1 MSFMTKQDGR
11 SLSLEGKHQVRRM
24 VVKLHQKGLN
34 CRAISM
40 QLDVSYNT
48 VRRVVGEFREG
59 GMAAIRPGRP
69 GRKMGSQRKLNTEQE
84 LRIRK
89 LICDHR
95 PEQLKFAFAL
105 WTREAVRQLI
115 KRELK
120 IALGVRS
127 VGDYLQRWGFTPQ
140 KPMRRF
146 YEQSPVAVEK
156 WLTEQYPAIVEQ
168 CKAEKGEIHWGDET
182 VVVNTDVRGRGY
194 SPKGK
199 TPVTYTVGG
208 QRHKLSMISTVTNQG
223 KTRWMIID
231 GAFNSQKVIEFLEA
245 LVKDAT
251 SKVLLILDNL
261 RVHHSKL
268 VTEWLAD
275 KSEKI
280 ELFFLPAY
288 SPELNPDERLNASL
302 KHKISTSV
310 PVKTQAR
317 LQAATEKHM
326 QQLHQNPH
334 QVRAFF
340 RDPVVNYAM

>member
-1 MSFMTKQDGR
+1 MTKQDGR
-11 SLSLEGKHQVRRM
+11 SLSLEGKHQARRTA
-24 VVKLHQKGLN
+24 VKLHEKGMN
-34 CRAISM
+34 CRAISL
-40 QLDVSYNT
+40 QLDMSYNT
-48 VRRVVGEFREG
+48 VRRVVGEFKEG
-59 GMAAIRPGRP
+59 GMAAIRPQRP
-69 GRKMGSQRKLNTEQE
+69 GRKSGSNRKLNAEQE
-84 LRIRK
+84 QRIRK

-115 KRELK
+115 EREFQIKLC
-120 IALGVRS
+120 VRC
-127 VGDYLQRWGFTPQ
+127 VGDYLKRWGFTPQ

-146 YEQSPVAVEK
+146 YEQSPAAVGK
-156 WLTEQYPAIVEQ
+156 WLQEQYPAIVKQ
-168 CKAEKGEIHWGDET
+168 SKAEQGEIHWGDET
-182 VVVNTDVRGRGY
+182 AVVNTDVRGRGY
-194 SPKGK
+194 SPKGQ
-199 TPVTYTVGG
+199 TPVAYTVGG
-208 QRHKLSMISTVTNQG
+208 QREKLSMISTVTNQG

-251 SKVLLILDNL
+251 SKVFLILDNL
-261 RVHHSKL
+261 KVHHSKL

-275 KSEKI
+275 KMEKI

-310 PVKTQAR
+310 PVKTKAK
-317 LQAATEKHM
+317 LQAATQLHM
-326 QQLHQNPH
+326 QHLCDNPH

-340 RDPVVNYAM
+340 QDPIVNYAM